1 MKAISEQYKSI
12 IYDTDLRW
20 LKLDINFDDLKNLSE
35 FKSFDNDFSSQNST
49 GWSGLSYRG
58 IDLKKVRPYP
68 EYGYKPED

>member
-35 FKSFDNDFSSQNST
+35 
-49 GWSGLSYRG
+49 LSPLIMILVPKTLQG
-58 IDLKKVRPYP
+58 GVVLAT
-68 EYGYKPED
+68 EALT